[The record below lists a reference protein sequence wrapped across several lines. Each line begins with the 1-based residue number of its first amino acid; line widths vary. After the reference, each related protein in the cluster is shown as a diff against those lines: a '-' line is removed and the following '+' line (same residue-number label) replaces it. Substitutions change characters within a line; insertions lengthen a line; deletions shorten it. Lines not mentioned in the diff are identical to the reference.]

1 MSHNRLLTF
10 SETYNSPDAIC
21 KYFNKYLGLDSPE
34 YKLLKNNIVQII
46 NPKTGELFESY
57 FCLLH
62 KEETFFSLKQ
72 KDCILLVN
80 EDVESGKVIIY
91 VIDYED
97 YRADVYEEA
106 FKKALLLIDKK
117 D

>member
-1 MSHNRLLTF
+1 MNHNRLLPF
-10 SETYNSPDAIC
+10 PETYNSPDAIC
-21 KYFNKYLGLDSPE
+21 EYYKKCLGTDSPE
-34 YKLLKNNIVQII
+34 YKLLKNNIVQIS
-46 NPKTGELFESY
+46 NPKTGKLFENY

-91 VIDYED
+91 VIDSED
-97 YRADVYEEA
+97 YRSDVYEEA

>member
-1 MSHNRLLTF
+1 MNHNRLLPF

-21 KYFNKYLGLDSPE
+21 KYFKKYLGTDSPE
-34 YKLLKNNIVQII
+34 YKLLKNNIVRIL
-46 NPKTGELFESY
+46 NPETGKFFENY

-62 KEETFFSLKQ
+62 KEETFDSLKQ
-72 KDCILLVN
+72 KNCFLLVN

-106 FKKALLLIDKK
+106 FKKALLLIDTIA
-117 D
+117 